1 MIFMKINKNL
11 LGIIFMSIAMFSLS
25 VNDIIYKNLTFSF
38 PVWEAVF
45 FRALSGII
53 ISFILIY
60 FSGIKTLKTKKPI
73 RHFIRA
79 FSAVGCVV
87 LYIFGIKFLLL
98 SENIAIAHSAPIL
111 AALLAVPILGEKI
124 GLQRTMAILIGFI
137 GVLIIVRPGSDL
149 FNLKSLLPMGSAL
162 FMASVYLT
170 TRSLMNTESS
180 VSIVFYYSLA
190 LLFTSIIFFPNDFIF
205 PDTFNL
211 ICAMSLGIM
220 GSAGHFFMSQAAKH
234 ADVAVTAPFEYTSF
248 IFVGVMAFIFY
259 NEIPN
264 LSVIIGSLL
273 IIVAS
278 IYIAYR
284 ENKIEKT
291 LKTR

>member
-1 MIFMKINKNL
+1 
-11 LGIIFMSIAMFSLS
+11 MSIAMFSLS
-25 VNDIIYKNLTFSF
+25 VNDIIYKNLTFNF
-38 PVWEAVF
+38 PVWEAIF
-45 FRALSGII
+45 FRALSGVI
-53 ISFILIY
+53 ISFFLIY
-60 FSGIKTLKTKKPI
+60 FSGIKALKTKKPI

-98 SENIAIAHSAPIL
+98 SENIAIAHSAPII
-111 AALLAVPILGEKI
+111 AAFLAVPILGEKI
-124 GLQRTMAILIGFI
+124 GLQRTIAILIGFV
-137 GVLIIVRPGSDL
+137 GVLIIVKPGSEL

-180 VSIVFYYSLA
+180 VSIVFYYSIA
-190 LLFTSIIFFPNDFIF
+190 LLITSIIFFPNNFIF

-248 IFVGVMAFIFY
+248 IFVGFMAYVFY
-259 NEIPN
+259 GEIPHI
-264 LSVIIGSLL
+264 SVLIGSML
-273 IIVAS
+273 IVVAS
-278 IYIAYR
+278 VYIAYR
-284 ENKIEKT
+284 ENKFENNNKV
-291 LKTR
+291 R